1 MNHFC
6 GMIPIVSEPIKE
18 IINIDR
24 VVHEPAR
31 LAILLTLEV
40 CVSAPFKYLQAVT
53 GLSASNLSV
62 HLTKLEEHG
71 LIEIEK
77 TFVRKKG
84 RTICR
89 IAKKGKEALREYRR
103 LIEKP
108 KRAKGRWTFLRR
120 ALSLEPAG

>member
-1 MNHFC
+1 MD
-6 GMIPIVSEPIKE
+6 EPVKE

-31 LAILLTLEV
+31 LAILMTLEV
-40 CVSAPFKYLQAVT
+40 CVAADFQYLQAVT

-77 TFVRKKG
+77 RFVRKKVQ
-84 RTICR
+84 TWCR
-89 IAKKGKEALREYRR
+89 LAKNGKESLRAYRR
-103 LIEKP
+103 LIEEP
-108 KRAKGRWTFLRR
+108 KHPKGRWSFLRR
-120 ALSLEPAG
+120 RTLSQRFTG